1 MQNDGHSGNP
11 AEARRLYGRI
21 VHATDLIVQRQGG
34 PQEFAEARRLLRLA
48 AALGLSEQARET
60 LVYKLDRAEAQRAKQ
75 QADADAMMEQLLAED
90 VEEKQAKGAA
100 KSAKSAKGKT
110 AKNKGGKPPAAS
122 PNAGI
127 ERTLEAGDT
136 GVRTEV
142 EDSDEAQQALLVP
155 IVSSLAA
162 GPSTASQPA
171 APEPVAP
178 FTDAGAAAPV
188 PVAIEAAV
196 ALDER
201 PTLASNV
208 GGRGG
213 QGVQSATEIA
223 TGDAAAG
230 AVAHLLSQASL
241 QVSVGSSDVGAA
253 APVAAA
259 APMALDRPSPPP
271 ATVTSLADAQFS
283 TGRPEPPESTIGGQS
298 TCIVCFT
305 NPKSHIAVPCGHQS
319 ACGACSAQMQE
330 CPVCRSPVREWMQV
344 RVA

>member
-1 MQNDGHSGNP
+1 MQNDGHS

-110 AKNKGGKPPAAS
+110 AKNKGGKPPAAF

-171 APEPVAP
+171 APESVAP
-178 FTDAGAAAPV
+178 FT
-188 PVAIEAAV
+188 
-196 ALDER
+196 
-201 PTLASNV
+201 
-208 GGRGG
+208 GRDG
-213 QGVQSATEIA
+213 
-223 TGDAAAG
+223 
-230 AVAHLLSQASL
+230 
-241 QVSVGSSDVGAA
+241 
-253 APVAAA
+253 
-259 APMALDRPSPPP
+259 
-271 ATVTSLADAQFS
+271 
-283 TGRPEPPESTIGGQS
+283 
-298 TCIVCFT
+298 
-305 NPKSHIAVPCGHQS
+305 
-319 ACGACSAQMQE
+319 
-330 CPVCRSPVREWMQV
+330 
-344 RVA
+344 